1 MFSCCKNSVVAPESK
16 HPKTPPARPPAASA
30 KDFARKPLALLAED
44 ASSCT
49 KMIKRQLEQQGYE
62 VIVAQTAEIATDR
75 LNVHPHVPYTIIWFC
90 RK

>member
-1 MFSCCKNSVVAPESK
+1 MFSCCKCTVAPESK
-16 HPKTPPARPPAASA
+16 HPNTPPARPPAASA

-62 VIVAQTAEIATDR
+62 VIVAQTAEDATRNLDHTPSVS
-75 LNVHPHVPYTIIWFC
+75 NEVEN
-90 RK
+90 